1 MEASQE
7 TLKKYISI
15 LSNVVKAGATM
26 PILEMVKI
34 TNDGLEGTNLI
45 HTIVI
50 RDVFGGMFKADF
62 MPCLVNF
69 TDFKRAVT
77 SAPKSAGLIEFTRND
92 KERVLEISFA
102 RSKVKLPFLEA
113 DDFPEPNTELRELA
127 RVERTL
133 FEEAAAMVPKF
144 TGSDMLRPVME
155 SVHFNGATFAA
166 TDAHKLAKFTVLPA
180 AAANLDMNISPLAMQ
195 LVCSGNDE
203 DIVMGERF
211 MSCGNI
217 TVIYSSIEGKYPAYE
232 NVIPR
237 DQGISAKVSKRELL
251 GAVKVAQ
258 STASN
263 ESQLARFTFTGQ
275 ELIVK
280 SEDIDKTK
288 VSTTTLECHSN
299 QPIVIGFALNYLEV
313 ILNAL
318 QDDELYIQMSAPNRA
333 ATFPFENGVLLQM
346 PVMVADE

>member
-26 PILEMVKI
+26 PILEMVMI

-50 RDVFGGMFKADF
+50 RDVFSGMFKADF
-62 MPCLVNF
+62 KPCLVNF

-77 SAPKSAGLIEFTRND
+77 SAPKSAGVIDFSRNEN
-92 KERVLEISFA
+92 ERVLEISFS
-102 RSKVKLPFLEA
+102 RSKVKLPFLEP
-113 DDFPEPNTELRELA
+113 DDFPEPNVPLIELA
-127 RVERTL
+127 RIERTL

-144 TGSDMLRPVME
+144 TANDMMRPVME
-155 SVHFNGATFAA
+155 AVHFNGATFAA
-166 TDAHKLAKFTVLPA
+166 TDTHKLAKFTVLPA
-180 AAANLDMNISPLAMQ
+180 ASPNLDMNISPLSMQ

-217 TVIYSSIEGKYPAYE
+217 TVIYSNIEGKYPAYE

-237 DQGISAKVSKRELL
+237 DHPITARVSKRELL

-258 STASN
+258 STASS
-263 ESQLARFTFTGQ
+263 ESQLATFTFAGQ

-280 SEDIDKTK
+280 SQDIDRTK
-288 VSTTTLECHSN
+288 ASTTVVECHSN

-318 QDDELYIQMSAPNRA
+318 QDDEVIIHMSAPNRA

-346 PVMVADE
+346 PVMVPIE